1 MTPLVI
7 ERHAPSGRRPNHNGT
22 KTRCD
27 SGFTNGTVTTT
38 CRRTTSV
45 FVLGI
50 CLLFH
55 TCVGVKSF
63 DNGIPSQRREQLLP
77 RRTSN
82 LVLYPPIHAANDP
95 SSSSSSQRRR
105 INVIDRI
112 RSYRGGNSDSF
123 SSNPFSSPSQSSSAI
138 DSMPSNSNDEIHG
151 DQEASIGN
159 ITSTSLNAVSAASAA
174 YMEEQQQSSS
184 SGILSTLSK
193 LVPRIDEEE
202 MKLLKISLPVI
213 ANFAINPLIGA
224 VDLFWVNRMGNALA
238 VAGQAAA
245 NQVFSSSFWFISF
258 LPSVTATL
266 VSKKHAE
273 GDVDATQ
280 DAICQALLVGFAI
293 SVVGTLLM
301 LYNPV
306 TALSAV
312 LKSDAPALTYARPYL
327 LVRAF
332 SFVPSIISVVG
343 FSAFRGK
350 YRMITISILNT

>member
-7 ERHAPSGRRPNHNGT
+7 ERRSSTGHRPHHNGT
-22 KTRCD
+22 STSCK
-27 SGFTNGTVTTT
+27 SGFTHGATT
-38 CRRTTSV
+38 CRRISI

-63 DNGIPSQRREQLLP
+63 HNGMPSQRRAPLIP
-77 RRTSN
+77 RRTPN

-95 SSSSSSQRRR
+95 SASRRR
-105 INVIDRI
+105 RRNVIERI

-123 SSNPFSSPSQSSSAI
+123 SSNPFSSQSQSSSSAI
-138 DSMPSNSNDEIHG
+138 DSMSSNDSDENHG
-151 DQEASIGN
+151 EHEASSGN
-159 ITSTSLNAVSAASAA
+159 TTSTSLNSVSAASAA
-174 YMEEQQQSSS
+174 YMEQQQSRGSS
-184 SGILSTLSK
+184 IRSTLSN

-280 DAICQALLVGFAI
+280 DAICQALLVGFVI